1 MADENGSAAGGQ
13 PGGAGAA
20 GGAGGNE
27 PAPWYVNDGLA
38 PEQASKLGELVK
50 TKGWKHP
57 AEALLSYQNLESVFG
72 ADKAGRTILAP
83 KGDDDAEGWNAV
95 YQRLGRPDTPDA
107 YELPVPEGDDGS
119 FMKVAAQWL
128 HEAGTSKREAQA
140 LAGKWNAYAAELAKQ
155 QEAATAAK
163 FEADLAG
170 LRTEWGQANDQRM
183 ELARRAF
190 AQFGKEA
197 GLDEGAWDALG
208 AVVGPAP
215 LLKLFAAVGG
225 KFAEGT
231 FVGGDDRGAGFKRTP
246 AEAQA
251 EITKKFTDQ
260 EFMARYTHNDAKIRQ
275 AAIDEMLELQRA
287 AHPELAA

>member
-20 GGAGGNE
+20 GGSGGE
-27 PAPWYVNDGLA
+27 SAPWYVNDGLA
-38 PEQASKLGELVK
+38 PEQTAKLGELVK

-119 FMKVAAQWL
+119 FLKVAAPWL
-128 HEAGTSKREAQA
+128 HEIGLSKRQAQA
-140 LAGKWNAYAAELAKQ
+140 LASKWNAYAGDVAKQ
-155 QEAATAAK
+155 QETATAAK
-163 FEADLAG
+163 FDADLAG
-170 LRTEWGQANDQRM
+170 LKTEWGAAHDQRM

-197 GLDEGAWDALG
+197 GLDEGAWDQIAG
-208 AVVGPAP
+208 AVGAAP
-215 LLKLFAAVGG
+215 LLKLWSAVGS
-225 KFAEGT
+225 KFAEGS
-231 FVGGDDRGAGFKRTP
+231 FVSGDGGGSGFKRTP
-246 AEAQA
+246 AEAQS
-251 EITKKFTDQ
+251 EITKKFSDT
-260 EFMARYTHNDAKIRQ
+260 EFMARYTNSDAKIRQ
-275 AAIDEMLELQRA
+275 AAIDEMMALQRA